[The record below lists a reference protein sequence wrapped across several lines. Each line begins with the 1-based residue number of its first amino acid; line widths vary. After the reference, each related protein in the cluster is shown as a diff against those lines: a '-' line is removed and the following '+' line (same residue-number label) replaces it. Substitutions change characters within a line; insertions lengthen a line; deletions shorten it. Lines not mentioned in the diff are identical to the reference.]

1 MKKTTYIILALV
13 ALTFI
18 TQIAIF
24 VYIYSHRISLEEFKA
39 HHLEIYS
46 DVSVTE
52 EIRYDSDEAFTVE
65 TEEPER
71 RPSTVINAAAGQS
84 LNVVVT
90 GTETTSGEE
99 FYTDTLIIVSP
110 KRDIRVIVD

>member
-18 TQIAIF
+18 TNIAIF
-24 VYIYSHRISLEEFKA
+24 VYISSHAITREEYEALHPEFF
-39 HHLEIYS
+39 S
-46 DVSVTE
+46 NVSVTE
-52 EIRYDSDEAFTVE
+52 EIYYDPDDAFTVE
-65 TEEPER
+65 TEEPEQ
-71 RPSTVINAAAGQS
+71 RPATVINAATGQS